1 MNFES
6 YIADIGTIIG
16 GWPLISAF
24 VGVGLFATFML
35 NFVQFRYLLTS
46 FKLVLFPDKDET
58 AKKSSAT
65 MTPFQAFLNALGTST
80 GNGSIAGMS
89 AAVYAGGPGA
99 AFWVL
104 VSGVFA
110 LALRFAEVYL
120 GTFLIGKK
128 TFRGANGGPMVYLS
142 LVPGG
147 SFLPFVFMGF
157 MLLYGLSSGN
167 AMQTNSIGLGIQSTW
182 GVSPW
187 ITAFCLILFLA
198 YVIFGGAE
206 RVLKISD
213 KLVPFKVGVFFVA
226 SFIVLAYHYA
236 ALIPALKLI
245 FESAF
250 SLKSLGGAAAGITVQ
265 AAIRNGFARSLN
277 AHEGGLGV
285 APVFFGESGTREP
298 IKTSILSM
306 VSAFISTYLV
316 CFVVALSVIASGVW
330 NSGLSSTALTV
341 SAFNTVFG
349 NYGGWVVTFCSAS
362 FGLGVLV
369 AFSLVAKESWSFLT
383 GGRWLGLF
391 NIIYCLIAFGG
402 TLAKVDLIW
411 SVNDIINGLMLL
423 INLYAITWMMPT
435 IRKAVLE
442 YNKKH

>member
-1 MNFES
+1 MNLEL
-6 YIADIGTIIG
+6 YISSIGKILW
-16 GWPLISAF
+16 GWPLIGAF
-24 VGVGLFATFML
+24 VGVGLFATLML

-58 AKKSSAT
+58 SKDSGT

-89 AAVYAGGPGA
+89 TAVYAGGPGA

-104 VSGVFA
+104 ISGIFA
-110 LALRFAEVYL
+110 LVLRFAEVYL

-128 TFRGANGGPMVYLS
+128 TFRGAKGGPMVYLS

-147 SFLPFVFMGF
+147 KFLPFVFMFF

-167 AMQTNSIGLGIQSTW
+167 AMQANSIGLGIQSTW
-182 GVSPW
+182 GIQPLV
-187 ITAFCLILFLA
+187 TAICLVLFLG
-198 YVIFGGAE
+198 YVILGGAE

-213 KLVPFKVGVFFVA
+213 KLVPFKVGVFFLA

-250 SLKSLGGAAAGITVQ
+250 SLKALGGAAAGITIQ
-265 AAIRNGFARSLN
+265 AAISNGLSRSLN
-277 AHEGGLGV
+277 AHEAGLGV
-285 APVFFGESGTREP
+285 APVFFGESGTKEP
-298 IKTSILSM
+298 MKTSILSM

-330 NSGLSSTALTV
+330 NNGLSSTALTV

-349 NYGGWVVTFCSAS
+349 SYGGWVVTFCAAS

-383 GGRWLGLF
+383 GGRGLWLF
-391 NIIYCLIAFGG
+391 SIIYCLVTFGG

-411 SVNDIINGLMLL
+411 SVNDVVNGLMLI
-423 INLYAITWMMPT
+423 INLYAIVWLMPT

-442 YNKKH
+442 YNKSK

>member
-1 MNFES
+1 MNLEL
-6 YIADIGTIIG
+6 YISNIGTFIW
-16 GWPLISAF
+16 GWPLILAF
-24 VGVGLFATFML
+24 IGVGIFATLML
-35 NFVQFRYLLTS
+35 DFVQFRYFVTS
-46 FKLVLFPDKDET
+46 FKLVLFPDKSEKT
-58 AKKSSAT
+58 SHGAT
-65 MTPFQAFLNALGTST
+65 MTPFQAFMNALGTST
-80 GNGSIAGMS
+80 GNGSIAGM
-89 AAVYAGGPGA
+89 ATAVYAGGPGA

-104 VSGVFA
+104 VSGIFA
-110 LALRFAEVYL
+110 LALRFSEVYL

-128 TFRGANGGPMVYLS
+128 TFNGAKGGPMVYLT

-147 SFLPFVFMGF
+147 KFLPFVFMFF

-167 AMQTNSIGLGIQSTW
+167 AMQTNSMGLGIFTTW

-187 ITAFCLILFLA
+187 ITAFVLLAFLA
-198 YVIFGGAE
+198 YVILGGAD

-213 KLVPFKVGVFFVA
+213 KLVPFKVGVFFLA
-226 SFIVLAYHYA
+226 SFIVLIYHYA
-236 ALIPALKLI
+236 SLWPAIKLI

-250 SLKSLGGAAAGITVQ
+250 SIKALGGALTGVTIQ
-265 AAIRNGFARSLN
+265 AAIRNGLSRSLN
-277 AHEGGLGV
+277 AHEAGLGV
-285 APVFFGESGTREP
+285 APIFFGESGTKKP
-298 IKTSILSM
+298 IETSILSM
-306 VSAFISTYLV
+306 VGAFISTYLV
-316 CFVVALSVIASGVW
+316 CFIVALSVVASGVW
-330 NSGLSSTALTV
+330 SSGLSSTALTV

-383 GGRWLGLF
+383 GGRWLLLF

-411 SVNDIINGLMLL
+411 AVNDVVNGLMLL
-423 INLYAITWMMPT
+423 INLYAITWLMPI

>member
-206 RVLKISD
+206 
-213 KLVPFKVGVFFVA
+213 
-226 SFIVLAYHYA
+226 
-236 ALIPALKLI
+236 
-245 FESAF
+245 
-250 SLKSLGGAAAGITVQ
+250 AGITVQ